1 MDSVTLLTDYKG
13 HFGSKHAAVP
23 YRSGFDRELLVRS
36 FAQHGWRADF
46 LGFCDVDF
54 RAGDWAGRPVLYTSA
69 QDHALHYKAF
79 VEDIVLGLEAAGAW
93 VIPPFRLLRAHHNK
107 VFMEI
112 LRDLRKPGG
121 ASDLAARSFGTLEEL
136 RQHLAQISL
145 PAVIKPAAGD
155 MGRSVIL
162 CRDRAELLRGAAKV
176 SSSRHLRSDLWD
188 LGRRIR
194 RKGYRRESLHRRRFV
209 VQSFL
214 AGLADDWKVLVYGR
228 KYYVLRRRVRTGD
241 FRASGSGNFE
251 FVRDVPAQLLDFA
264 SEVFASFDV
273 PQISL
278 DIAVAEDRLHL
289 FEFQAV
295 YFGTTTIDEAPFH
308 FERSPTAWQPI
319 DGASRVEEEFA
330 LSVAEYLRERRSGQ
344 GAGTPAPRGADRAA
358 DPRPPVQ
365 GVLPT

>member
-1 MDSVTLLTDYKG
+1 MDGVTLLTDYKG

-23 YRSGFDRELLVRS
+23 YRSGFDRDLLARS

-46 LGFCDVDF
+46 LSFCDVDF
-54 RAGDWAGRPVLYTSA
+54 RAVNWHQRPVLYTSA

-79 VEDIVLGLEAAGAW
+79 VEDIVLGLETAGAW

-112 LRDLRKPGG
+112 LRDLRKPGA

-136 RQHLAQISL
+136 RQRMAQLSV
-145 PAVIKPAAGD
+145 PAVVKPAAGD
-155 MGRSVIL
+155 MGKSVIL
-162 CRDRAELLRGAAKV
+162 CRDRSELLRGAARV
-176 SSSRHLRSDLWD
+176 SSSRHLPTDLWD

-194 RKGYRRESLHRRRFV
+194 RKGYRRESLHRKRFI
-209 VQSFL
+209 VQPFL
-214 AGLADDWKVLVYGR
+214 AGLTNDWKVLVYGR

-241 FRASGSGNFE
+241 FRASGSGRFE
-251 FVRDVPAQLLDFA
+251 FVREVPSQVLDFA
-264 SEVFASFDV
+264 SAVFAGFEV

-278 DIAVAEDRLHL
+278 DIAVDGDRLHL
-289 FEFQAV
+289 LEFQAV

-330 LSVAEYLRERRSGQ
+330 LSVAEYLRERKSEQ
-344 GAGTPAPRGADRAA
+344 GAGTAAPRGADRAA